1 MAACDPDASIW
12 VVTKRPLGHTV
23 VDHLAS
29 PASGRA
35 RIELDPADLLSPNT
49 ALPKYDLTAPG
60 CSEVVTDGQIDAQT
74 IRDALTPS

>member
-23 VDHLAS
+23 VEYLAN
-29 PASGRA
+29 PVSGRP
-35 RIELDPADLLSPNT
+35 RIDLDPADLLSPST
-49 ALPKYDLTAPG
+49 VLAKYDLTAPG
-60 CSEVVTDGQIDAQT
+60 CSELVTYGQLDAQT